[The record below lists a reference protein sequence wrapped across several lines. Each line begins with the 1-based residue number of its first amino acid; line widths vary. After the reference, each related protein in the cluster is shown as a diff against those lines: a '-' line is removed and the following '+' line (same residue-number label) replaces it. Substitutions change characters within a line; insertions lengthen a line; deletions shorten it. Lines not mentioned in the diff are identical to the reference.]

1 MNHPT
6 TILRVIARH
15 PHHDEHVIYALAIWD
30 VDVDLLRSRGFD
42 LTIDPVDVEGDD
54 PRLRDAE
61 TVSFF
66 ALMHHGWRAG
76 TP

>member
-1 MNHPT
+1 MIQRS
-6 TILRVIARH
+6 TILRVIAHH
-15 PHHDEHVIYALAIWD
+15 PHQGEHVIYALAMRD
-30 VDVDLLRSRGFD
+30 VDVALLQGRGFD
-42 LTIDPVDVEGDD
+42 LIVDPIDVEDDD

-66 ALMHHGWRAG
+66 ALVHHGWRAG

>member
-1 MNHPT
+1 MNQRT

-15 PHHDEHVIYALAIWD
+15 PHEGEHVIYALAIWD
-30 VDVDLLRSRGFD
+30 VDVSLLHARGFD
-42 LTIDPVDVEGDD
+42 LTVDPIEVEDED
-54 PRLRDAE
+54 QRLRDAE

-66 ALMHHGWRAG
+66 ALVHHGWRAG

>member
-1 MNHPT
+1 MNQRT

-15 PHHDEHVIYALAIWD
+15 PHQGEHVIYALAICD
-30 VDVDLLRSRGFD
+30 VDVDLLHARGFA
-42 LTIDPVDVEGDD
+42 LIIDPIDVQDDD

>member
-1 MNHPT
+1 MIQRS

-15 PHHDEHVIYALAIWD
+15 SHQGEHVIYALAIWD
-30 VDVDLLRSRGFD
+30 VDVDLLHARGFD
-42 LTIDPVDVEGDD
+42 LTIDPIDVGVDD
-54 PRLRDAE
+54 PRFRDAQ

-66 ALMHHGWRAG
+66 AIVHHGWRAG